1 MINLTGMILKMRYC
15 VLEELGAGGEGHLYL
30 ARDMELGIYR
40 AIKELPISK
49 KREARLLRLLEHP
62 SIPGMIDYVENDEY
76 CYLVMEYIHGKS
88 LAQMQREG
96 HIFQTEEILEYIEEI
111 IQVLGYLHK
120 QKPPVFYGDLKPEN
134 LMLSETGKLYLVD
147 FGSAVFGYSDSQ
159 KICMG
164 TDGFAAPEQYA
175 GKMNETSDIY
185 ALGRTVQSLMGKR
198 WPLVLWQVPG
208 LAGFLFKCRQ
218 SDPKKRFQNMAQT
231 EKIFSTLKK
240 RKGQGRK
247 NMAVAFITAVVLL
260 MAGTV
265 LMYQERKPSF
275 EKALEEVTMLYYT
288 SDFNTEK
295 GKARQCKE
303 AEKELQKMQQE
314 YKGKEEQ
321 RKLLLLL
328 AANAELQEE
337 WERTAVYYEQ
347 LLLYDPQYEEGY
359 GKYGIFLF
367 RAGQENASRRLWAAW
382 MKNNKENDSR
392 EKSRSFF
399 LWEKMLEKNG
409 MVGE

>member
-76 CYLVMEYIHGKS
+76 CYLIMEYIHGKS

-175 GKMNETSDIY
+175 GKINETSDIY

-198 WPLVLWQVPG
+198 WSLILWQVPG
-208 LAGFLFKCRQ
+208 LTGFLFKCRQ

-260 MAGTV
+260 MTGTV

-275 EKALEEVTMLYYT
+275 EKALEEVTRLYYA

-295 GKARQCKE
+295 GKVRQCKE

-337 WERTAVYYEQ
+337 WERTTVYYEQ

-392 EKSRSFF
+392 EKSRSF
-399 LWEKMLEKNG
+399 LIWEKMLEKN
-409 MVGE
+409 V